1 MAELTLS
8 VWLPK
13 RRCQIKRCGTILLK
27 DFLQAFIS
35 MVIKYNRL
43 EMNANGICAK
53 DIENSSTLNGP
64 VTPTLRGI
72 IRSYQP
78 ELKVLDFVYHV
89 KQFIL
94 CGIHGG

>member
-64 VTPTLRGI
+64 VTPTLR
-72 IRSYQP
+72 
-78 ELKVLDFVYHV
+78 ELSDPTSQSLRFWT
-89 KQFIL
+89 L
-94 CGIHGG
+94 CTT